1 MNKELL
7 NRLDFKNGQL
17 EKWLNECPFPIT
29 NFRQMDFET
38 DGQKQ
43 VEILVDIPIE
53 QTTVNLDHYG
63 LKLDQKTADLEM
75 QFIKIDKERKAL
87 ILPRLKEL
95 KFRMKQV
102 KNVANRSNY
111 VYTEN
116 EAKAIVKFMQEQ
128 LDMAADEFLDP
139 LKEFNAQPIQ
149 FDTTEYD

>member
-1 MNKELL
+1 MTTTKLPPDSELATPIGGKVA
-7 NRLDFKNGQL
+7 DPEL
-17 EKWLNECPFPIT
+17 EAKLT
-29 NFRQMDFET
+29 ND
-38 DGQKQ
+38 KQ
-43 VEILVDIPIE
+43 R
-53 QTTVNLDHYG
+53 H
-63 LKLDQKTADLEM
+63 KRAR
-75 QFIKIDKERKAL
+75 FKAL
-87 ILPRLKEL
+87 ILQRLKEV

-128 LDMAADEFLDP
+128 LDMEADEFLDP